1 MDTAKRVYMSNPED
15 LKREL
20 SDLLVERRGL
30 MDARTAWLCAKDQC
44 VDGEEYLAKYTK
56 FVSNTTR
63 MNVIDMRINEI
74 CGHRT

>member
-20 SDLLVERRGL
+20 SDLLVERKSLRET
-30 MDARTAWLCAKDQC
+30 RNAWLCAKEQC
-44 VDGEEYLAKYTK
+44 VDGEEFLAKQTQN
-56 FVSNTTR
+56 FSNTTR